1 MIADLWYLGA
11 IALEDLRLS
20 DIFLFAC
27 MNNWELSMSV
37 FRPSRR
43 EILSLAAT
51 APALALPAL
60 TPAAARA
67 QTLGAPAAANPAH
80 FRFQLGE
87 AVLTVVSDGHF
98 EVPTSGLGVNAD
110 PAEVKAFLESYFLS
124 TEMNYSH
131 TNHIV
136 IELGDAKVL
145 VDVGS
150 GNRFLPTAG
159 RLMENLE
166 TAGIDASEITHV
178 VITHAHPDHIWG
190 VRDDFDEAVIPDAAY
205 YIGRTE
211 RDYWMQD
218 GLASNVPADMQQ
230 FVVGAVNSLNV
241 DGADWTLVDDGAEIV
256 PGVRVID
263 TPGHTMG
270 HMSVVVESGG
280 QQLIALGDCM
290 THAWMSTSRPDWVNG
305 IDMDGAQT
313 VATRRRLLDM
323 AATDRMA
330 VLGYHFPFPG
340 VGHIA
345 RDNDS
350 YRFVPALWQW

>member
-1 MIADLWYLGA
+1 
-11 IALEDLRLS
+11 
-20 DIFLFAC
+20 
-27 MNNWELSMSV
+27 MSI

-43 EILSLAAT
+43 DILNLAAT

-60 TPAAARA
+60 AATKATA

-80 FRFQLGE
+80 FRFQLGDV
-87 AVLTVVSDGHF
+87 VLTVVSDGHL
-98 EVPTSGLGVNAD
+98 EVPAGGLGVNAD
-110 PAEVKAFLESYFLS
+110 PEEVKAFLESYFLS
-124 TEMNYSH
+124 TELNYSH
-131 TNHIV
+131 TNHLV
-136 IELGDAKVL
+136 IEHGDATVL

-159 RLMENLE
+159 RLMDNLNA
-166 TAGIDASEITHV
+166 AGIDAGAITHV

-190 VRDDFDEAVIPDAAY
+190 IRDDFDEALFPDAAY
-205 YIGRTE
+205 FIGGTE
-211 RDYWMQD
+211 RDFWLQD
-218 GLASNVPADMQQ
+218 GLVNTVSAGMQQ

-241 DGADWTLVDDGAEIV
+241 DGADWTIMDDGTEIV

-270 HMSVVVESGG
+270 HMSVIIESDGK
-280 QQLIALGDCM
+280 QLIALGDSM
-290 THAWMSTSRPDWVNG
+290 NHAWMSTARPDWVSEF
-305 IDMDGAQT
+305 DMDADQT
-313 VATRRRLLDM
+313 VATRNRLLDM

-340 VGHIA
+340 VGNIVREGEA
-345 RDNDS
+345 

>member
-1 MIADLWYLGA
+1 
-11 IALEDLRLS
+11 
-20 DIFLFAC
+20 
-27 MNNWELSMSV
+27 MSV

-60 TPAAARA
+60 AATRAHA
-67 QTLGAPAAANPAH
+67 QTLSAPASGNPAH
-80 FRFQLGE
+80 FRFQLGD
-87 AVLTVVSDGHF
+87 VTLTVVSDGRL
-98 EVPTSGLGVNAD
+98 EVPASGLGINAD
-110 PAEVKAFLESYFLS
+110 PAEVTAFLESYFLS
-124 TEMNYSH
+124 TQTNYSH
-131 TNHIV
+131 TNHLV
-136 IELGDAKVL
+136 IETADATVL

-159 RLMENLE
+159 RLMDNLAS
-166 TAGIDASEITHV
+166 AGIDAGDITHV

-190 VRDDFDEAVIPDAAY
+190 IRDDFDEALFPDAAY
-205 YIGRTE
+205 YIGGTE
-211 RDYWMQD
+211 RDYWLQD
-218 GLASNVPADMQQ
+218 GLVNTVPPDMQQ

-241 DGADWTLVDDGAEIV
+241 EGADWTTMTDGTEIV

-263 TPGHTMG
+263 TPGHTLG
-270 HMSVVVESGG
+270 HMSVVIESGG
-280 QQLIALGDCM
+280 KQLIALGDSM
-290 THAWMSTSRPDWVNG
+290 NHAWMSTARPEWVSNF
-305 IDMDGAQT
+305 DMDADLT
-313 VATRRRLLDM
+313 VSTRKRLLDM

-345 RDNDS
+345 RDGDA